1 MRARGSLDY
10 RFVFEAERL
19 SGCIVRRSNVWSGER
34 RVAVISKL
42 RPVNN
47 PCQSMSSIL
56 TELMLTR
63 GDSSSPSLYSKSV
76 SAKSVVLEKR
86 VCTTVQSGLKCP
98 AVLVLTWAGAALR
111 RARRFKACLSMV
123 SSYYY
128 SGALS
133 WVCLPLCG
141 VGR

>member
-1 MRARGSLDY
+1 
-10 RFVFEAERL
+10 
-19 SGCIVRRSNVWSGER
+19 
-34 RVAVISKL
+34 
-42 RPVNN
+42 
-47 PCQSMSSIL
+47 MSSIL

-111 RARRFKACLSMV
+111 RARRFDACLSMV
-123 SSYYY
+123 SGYYY
-128 SGALS
+128 CRHSARFVYHCVRLKGSGVVSAE
-133 WVCLPLCG
+133 V
-141 VGR
+141 